1 VRDPGV
7 PGWHGYY
14 VDQLPPDPWGHP
26 YRYVCTNGTVRLWGA
41 GADGLDGTAD
51 DVASPGPD
59 WRALMERVDV
69 RGLPRW
75 PAGGAP
81 AGGAATS
88 RP

>member
-1 VRDPGV
+1 MPF
-7 PGWHGYY
+7 
-14 VDQLPPDPWGHP
+14 
-26 YRYVCTNGTVRLWGA
+26 GTVRLWGA

-81 AGGAATS
+81 GGAATS